1 MIYRSVN
8 KEVDFFVEKGGSL
21 ALGIILILPEG
32 EEVHFMCSPFLVFVS
47 FFFFL
52 TLIHIV
58 CVAFLFLGIQ

>member
-8 KEVDFFVEKGGSL
+8 KEVDFFVEKGSL

-52 TLIHIV
+52 TLIRIF